1 MECRNDVSSRSEYS
15 TSTNLLTGAKMM
27 SSIYLTGVL
36 RVILVSIIS
45 LGGFVVLFLMH
56 YSSAPSLFCPPLP
69 AFPPQYSERPQGQH
83 NSSLAKTL
91 PDKPIML
98 LWFWPEHY
106 RFDLSDCATLFNID
120 SCLLTD
126 DRSIYNKA
134 DGVLI
139 FHKSIK
145 QDLSNLPRSPRP
157 PFQKWIWFHVESPT
171 NTNRLSGLENLFNL
185 TLSYRQ
191 DADIP
196 IRWRLTARKGQ
207 GEDFV
212 LPKKDKLVCWIVS
225 NTNPATGSGQRYNY
239 YRELVKHVKVEV
251 FGKAFGRFLNYED
264 YYDTISSCKFYLSFE
279 NSVHRDYITEK
290 LNGPLA
296 AGTVPVVL
304 GPPRQNYEDFVPG
317 DSFIHVNDFPDV
329 KALAEFLLKLDKDDE
344 AYLHYFQWREHFS
357 AQRHLIQQYQEF
369 THAICYAC
377 DHVGTHKEYRVVH
390 NLYKWYFG

>member
-1 MECRNDVSSRSEYS
+1 
-15 TSTNLLTGAKMM
+15 M

-344 AYLHYFQWREHFS
+344 SYLHYFHWREHFS

-369 THAICYAC
+369 THSICYAC